1 MNRICLLVCGAAWLA
16 LCGCTLLKPEP
27 AGDVLERVEP
37 DLGGEYYLYK
47 PTNYSESRRWPLL
60 VLCHSSPWQ
69 KPKSVIADW
78 AALAEE
84 KGLLLLAP
92 KLRSTAAW
100 PANAPRQL
108 AVQEDD
114 EEATLKALQH
124 VRAGYRVARDKVF
137 IAGHKSGCRAAMFI
151 GLRNPDDFRLVALLQ
166 PRFDPLHMAATLDFL
181 DPYQRIMVLVGMG
194 DLAGDQADACL
205 QWLRQQNMTVVEDH
219 TAARTEKHPERV
231 YRFVRNSVARHP
243 WIRVKAFGTESPM
256 RVRFRALT
264 SFQEEVYRYEWDFG
278 DGGIGV
284 IARPEHEFAE
294 PGEYLISLRIHPD
307 KKSSHERKI
316 RITVPTNYNVAGSD
330 WP

>member
-1 MNRICLLVCGAAWLA
+1 MNRICLFAGGAAWLA
-16 LCGCTLLKPEP
+16 LCGCTLLKPQP

-60 VLCHSSPWQ
+60 VLCHSAPWQ
-69 KPKSVIADW
+69 TPKSVIADW

-100 PANAPRQL
+100 PAKIPKQL
-108 AVQEDD
+108 AIQEDD

-124 VRAGYRVARDKVF
+124 VRAGFRVARDKVF
-137 IAGHKSGCRAAMFI
+137 IAGQKSGCRAAMFI

-166 PRFDPLHMAATLDFL
+166 PRFDALQMAATLDFL
-181 DPYQRIMVLVGMG
+181 DPYQRIMVLVSMG

-205 QWLRQQNMTVVEDH
+205 KWLRQQKMTVVEDH
-219 TAARTEKHPERV
+219 AAARTEKHPERV
-231 YRFVRNSVARHP
+231 YRFVRNSVTKHP

-256 RVRFRALT
+256 RIRFRALT
-264 SFQEEVYRYEWDFG
+264 SFKEEVYRYEWDFG
-278 DGGIGV
+278 DGGTAV

-294 PGEYLISLRIHPD
+294 PGAYTISLRIHPTK
-307 KKSSHERKI
+307 KKSHARKI
-316 RITVPTNYNVAGSD
+316 RITVPANYIFADSD
-330 WP
+330 